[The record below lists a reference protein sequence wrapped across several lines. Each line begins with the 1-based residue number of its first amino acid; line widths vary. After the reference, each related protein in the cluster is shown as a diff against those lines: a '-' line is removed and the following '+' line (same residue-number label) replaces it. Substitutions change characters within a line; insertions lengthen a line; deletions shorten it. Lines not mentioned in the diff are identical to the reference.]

1 VKHSFFFCI
10 LLAVAAFMSV
20 GCADPAKKLPV
31 YNQVPHFNLTD
42 SSGQPF
48 DSNSLKGKVW
58 IADFIYTNCPGPC
71 PRMTSQMHG
80 VEREIEGDDDVRIV
94 SFSVDPARDSPP
106 VLNDFARRFG
116 GPTPQ
121 WSFLTGAPET
131 LHELARNV
139 FMVGDLIGVM
149 DHSTKFMVVDKKG
162 RVRGY
167 YSTFDPKGIETLLH
181 DVNALRRSR
190 T

>member
-20 GCADPAKKLPV
+20 SCADPAKKLPV

-42 SSGQPF
+42 SSGQSF

-80 VEREIEGDDDVRIV
+80 VEREIEDDDDVRIV

-131 LHELARNV
+131 LHELASNV

>member
-1 VKHSFFFCI
+1 MKHSFIFYTVFAI
-10 LLAVAAFMSV
+10 AACVSV
-20 GCADPAKKLPV
+20 SCTDPAEKLPV

-42 SSGQPF
+42 SSGRPF

-80 VEREIEGDDDVRIV
+80 VERKIEGDEDVRIV

-106 VLNDFARRFG
+106 VLNDFAHRFG
-116 GPTPQ
+116 GPTAH

-131 LHELARNV
+131 LHNLARNV
-139 FMVGDLIGVM
+139 FMVGDLVGVM
-149 DHSTKFMVVDKKG
+149 DHSTKFMVIDKKG

-167 YSTFDPKGIETLLH
+167 YSTFDPKAIETLLH

-190 T
+190 A